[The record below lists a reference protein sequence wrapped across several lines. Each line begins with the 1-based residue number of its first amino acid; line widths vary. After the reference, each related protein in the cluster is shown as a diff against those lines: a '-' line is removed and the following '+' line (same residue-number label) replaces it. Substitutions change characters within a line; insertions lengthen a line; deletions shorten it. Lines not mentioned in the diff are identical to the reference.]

1 MVWGLAAAGHSR
13 NKFQTP
19 DIELLGAKEKLPSII
34 QEHVSVE
41 LELQTNLRQSFH
53 NHRFSLKCESAN
65 RPGQGPVV
73 DPWL

>member
-19 DIELLGAKEKLPSII
+19 DIELLAKEKLPPII

-73 DPWL
+73 DP